1 MTALRPFRATYANS
15 SSRFLRQV
23 SSHAPSN
30 LAIADYESLLSYHWD
45 TVAPTPKQRRHAEHF
60 FLRGTPKI
68 LYSSST
74 FRKVPRGQVPEVAF
88 LGRSNVGKSS
98 LLNKLVNKNI
108 CHTSKNPGRTKTMN
122 FFAVGGEDE
131 QGNPGRLV
139 VLDMPGYG
147 HKSRAEW
154 GEEIMK
160 YLVGRKQYV
169 FSGGFGDET
178 LLLNRTRLVRA
189 FVLID
194 SMHGVKRS
202 DESLL
207 QALRESA
214 ISHQVVLSKVDR
226 ILFPRSRNPTQ
237 QMLQRNATNLQ
248 QAAQSIRDGLAS
260 MDVAGPEALGEIL
273 ACSTAAS
280 LERGKWLGINNLRWA
295 VLAATGLNETRKRP
309 MLIDADSGR
318 DVALEAMPEATEC
331 R

>member
-1 MTALRPFRATYANS
+1 MTALRPFRATYPNS
-15 SSRFLRQV
+15 SSCFLRYV
-23 SSHAPSN
+23 SSHTPSN
-30 LAIADYESLLSYHWD
+30 ITIADYESLLSYHWD

-60 FLRGTPKI
+60 FLRGAPKI

-74 FRKVPRGQVPEVAF
+74 FRNVPRGQVPEVAF

-160 YLVGRKQYV
+160 YLVGRKQ
-169 FSGGFGDET
+169 
-178 LLLNRTRLVRA
+178 LVRA

-226 ILFPRSRNPTQ
+226 ILFPKSRNPTQ
-237 QMLQRNATNLQ
+237 QMLQRNATTLQ

-260 MDVAGPEALGEIL
+260 MDVAGPEPLGEIL
-273 ACSTAAS
+273 AC
-280 LERGKWLGINNLRWA
+280 
-295 VLAATGLNETRKRP
+295 
-309 MLIDADSGR
+309 
-318 DVALEAMPEATEC
+318 
-331 R
+331 

>member
-1 MTALRPFRATYANS
+1 
-15 SSRFLRQV
+15 
-23 SSHAPSN
+23 
-30 LAIADYESLLSYHWD
+30 
-45 TVAPTPKQRRHAEHF
+45 
-60 FLRGTPKI
+60 
-68 LYSSST
+68 
-74 FRKVPRGQVPEVAF
+74 
-88 LGRSNVGKSS
+88 
-98 LLNKLVNKNI
+98 
-108 CHTSKNPGRTKTMN
+108 MN

-131 QGNPGRLV
+131 RGNPGRLV

-160 YLVGRKQYV
+160 YLVGRKQ
-169 FSGGFGDET
+169 
-178 LLLNRTRLVRA
+178 LVRA

-226 ILFPRSRNPTQ
+226 ILFPKSRNPTQ
-237 QMLQRNATNLQ
+237 QMLQRNATTLQ

-260 MDVAGPEALGEIL
+260 MDVAGPEPLGEIL

-309 MLIDADSGR
+309 MLIDVDSGR
-318 DVALEAMPEATEC
+318 DVALEAMPEAIEC

>member
-1 MTALRPFRATYANS
+1 MIALRSFRRAYANGS
-15 SSRFLRQV
+15 PCFLRQA
-23 SSHAPSN
+23 SLYAPVKAVNS
-30 LAIADYESLLSYHWD
+30 DYESLLSCHWD
-45 TVAPTPKQRRHAEHF
+45 TVSPTPKQRRHAEHV
-60 FLRGTPKI
+60 FLRGEPKI

-74 FRKVPRGQVPEVAF
+74 FRHVPRGQVPEVAF

-98 LLNKLVNKNI
+98 LLNKLMNKNM
-108 CHTSKNPGRTKTMN
+108 CHISKNPGRTKTMN

-131 QGNPGRLV
+131 QGNPGRLT

-160 YLVGRKQYV
+160 YLIGRKQ
-169 FSGGFGDET
+169 
-178 LLLNRTRLVRA
+178 LVRA

-207 QALRESA
+207 QALRENA

-226 ILFPRSRNPTQ
+226 ILFPKGRDATH
-237 QMLQRNATNLQ
+237 QMLLRNATALQ
-248 QAAQSIRDGLAS
+248 QTAGSIRAKLDA
-260 MDVAGPEALGEIL
+260 MNVPGPKPLGEIL
-273 ACSTAAS
+273 ACSTAVS

-295 VLAATGLNETRKRP
+295 VLSATGLNEIRKQP
-309 MLIDADSGR
+309 MLLNADRVHNIAS
-318 DVALEAMPEATEC
+318 ETMPEATKYQSKS
-331 R
+331 

>member
-1 MTALRPFRATYANS
+1 
-15 SSRFLRQV
+15 
-23 SSHAPSN
+23 
-30 LAIADYESLLSYHWD
+30 
-45 TVAPTPKQRRHAEHF
+45 
-60 FLRGTPKI
+60 
-68 LYSSST
+68 
-74 FRKVPRGQVPEVAF
+74 
-88 LGRSNVGKSS
+88 
-98 LLNKLVNKNI
+98 
-108 CHTSKNPGRTKTMN
+108 MN

-160 YLVGRKQYV
+160 YLVGRKQ
-169 FSGGFGDET
+169 
-178 LLLNRTRLVRA
+178 LVRA

>member
-1 MTALRPFRATYANS
+1 
-15 SSRFLRQV
+15 
-23 SSHAPSN
+23 
-30 LAIADYESLLSYHWD
+30 
-45 TVAPTPKQRRHAEHF
+45 
-60 FLRGTPKI
+60 
-68 LYSSST
+68 
-74 FRKVPRGQVPEVAF
+74 
-88 LGRSNVGKSS
+88 
-98 LLNKLVNKNI
+98 
-108 CHTSKNPGRTKTMN
+108 MN

-160 YLVGRKQYV
+160 YLVGRKQ
-169 FSGGFGDET
+169 
-178 LLLNRTRLVRA
+178 LVRA

-226 ILFPRSRNPTQ
+226 ILFPKGRNPTQ
-237 QMLQRNATNLQ
+237 QMLQRNATTLQ

-260 MDVAGPEALGEIL
+260 MDVAGPEPLGEIL

-309 MLIDADSGR
+309 VLIDADSR
-318 DVALEAMPEATEC
+318 RHVASEAMPEATEC